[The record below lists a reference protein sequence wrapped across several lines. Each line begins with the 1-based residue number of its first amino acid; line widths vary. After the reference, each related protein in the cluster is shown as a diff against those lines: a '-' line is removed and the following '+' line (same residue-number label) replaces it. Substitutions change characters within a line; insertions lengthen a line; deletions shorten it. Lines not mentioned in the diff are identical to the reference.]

1 MGALLFFHV
10 RVMNVKLINKNN
22 FLIIAVSKRDEMRYS
37 IKFFVFSFK
46 SSRPEV
52 FCEKV
57 VLRNFTKLT
66 GKHLCQSFFFN
77 KSYFFKTDTLAQIFS
92 CEFSEIYKN
101 TFSYRTPRVAV
112 SIACFAA
119 STYVI
124 IIWVSRILVA
134 YASST
139 AYLLTKLPHAGLFN

>member
-10 RVMNVKLINKNN
+10 RVMNVKLINENN

-57 VLRNFTKLT
+57 VLRNFTKLS

-92 CEFSEIYKN
+92 
-101 TFSYRTPRVAV
+101 
-112 SIACFAA
+112 
-119 STYVI
+119 
-124 IIWVSRILVA
+124 
-134 YASST
+134 
-139 AYLLTKLPHAGLFN
+139 